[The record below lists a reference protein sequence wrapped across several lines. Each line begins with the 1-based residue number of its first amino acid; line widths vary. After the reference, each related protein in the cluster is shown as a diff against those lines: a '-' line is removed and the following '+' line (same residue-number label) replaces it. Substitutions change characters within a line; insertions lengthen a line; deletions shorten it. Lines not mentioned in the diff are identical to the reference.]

1 MRFHRRRRRRVAAAA
16 LSRAKPVMRRVALAT
31 LAFALMAEV
40 AQAAPGDLDP
50 SFGQGGRVGIVSGG
64 AEYAVALAVQT
75 DGRIVV
81 AGHSAANAV
90 GEAVVYRLSR
100 DGSLDPTFNGNGR
113 LGIAGGGGDSAAAVA
128 LQPDGKILVA
138 GYTVAGMNNNAI
150 VYRLNPNGSFDAS
163 FGQNGTRQIVSS
175 TGEGARALAL
185 QPDGKIIVAGDGGDD
200 AVVYRLNSDGSN
212 DQTFNGTGRLGI
224 AGSDFANAVALQPDG
239 RIVLAGRMPDAA
251 GKSDAAIY
259 RLNPDGS
266 FDSTFNGNGRLGIDA
281 GGFDEADALA
291 LQPDGRLVVA
301 GSTSVNAAAAVWRIA
316 PNGSPDTSFDGDGTL
331 RLDEGADAFVLG
343 LALQRDGKIVLAG
356 STAFNDNGDV
366 VVHRLNPD
374 GSVDV
379 GFGRA
384 GKVGIDEGAN
394 EYAYAMALQTDG
406 KIIAA
411 GETSRGNDAVVYRLR
426 GGDRGDPAAPPKA
439 PTAATARARAPVLA
453 GLRITPRAFRAAR
466 SGPAVAPAGRR
477 GGALVSFTLDRAASV
492 RLRIERAI
500 RGRLVGGRCVGPTRS
515 NRGKRACTRYAG
527 GAGGFTR
534 RGVAGTNR
542 FRFTG
547 HPGARRLRP
556 GRYRLVATP
565 SADGLRGD
573 AARAPFRVTR

>member
-1 MRFHRRRRRRVAAAA
+1 M
-16 LSRAKPVMRRVALAT
+16 SGAKAVIRRVALVT
-31 LAFALMAEV
+31 LALALMAEV
-40 AQAAPGDLDP
+40 AHAAPGDLDP

-64 AEYAVALAVQT
+64 AEYAVALAVQA
-75 DGRIVV
+75 DGKIVV
-81 AGHSAANAV
+81 GGHSAANAV
-90 GEAVVYRLSR
+90 GEAVVYRLNR
-100 DGSLDPTFNGNGR
+100 DGSLDRTFNGNGR
-113 LGIAGGGGDSAAAVA
+113 LGIAGGGGDSAAAVV

-163 FGQNGTRQIVSS
+163 FGKDGARQIVSA

-200 AVVYRLNSDGSN
+200 AVVYRLNPDGSN
-212 DQTFNGTGRLGI
+212 DQTFNGNGRLAI

-266 FDSTFNGNGRLGIDA
+266 FDPTFNGNGKLGIDA
-281 GGFDEADALA
+281 GGFDEADAVA
-291 LQPDGRLVVA
+291 LQPDGRLVAA

-316 PNGSPDTSFDGDGTL
+316 PNGSLDTSFDGDGTL

-343 LALQRDGKIVLAG
+343 LALQPDGKIVLTG
-356 STAFNDNGDV
+356 STTVNDNGDA
-366 VVHRLNPD
+366 VVHRVNPD
-374 GSVDV
+374 GSVDAA
-379 GFGRA
+379 FGRA

-394 EYAYAMALQTDG
+394 EYAYAMALQGDG

-411 GETSRGNDAVVYRLR
+411 GETSRGNDAVVYRLQGR
-426 GGDRGDPAAPPKA
+426 GDRGDPGAAPKA
-439 PTAATARARAPVLA
+439 PTAATLRARAPVLA

-477 GGALVSFTLDRAASV
+477 GGALVSFTLDRAATV
-492 RLRIERAI
+492 RLGIERAI
-500 RGRLVGGRCVGPTRS
+500 RGRVVGGRCVGPTRS
-515 NRGKRACTRYAG
+515 NRGKRACTRYASV
-527 GAGGFTR
+527 AGGFTH

-542 FRFTG
+542 FRLTG
-547 HPGARRLRP
+547 RLSARRLRP

-565 SADGLRGD
+565 RADGLRGD
-573 AARAPFRVTR
+573 AARASFRVTR